1 VDVSVAFGLP
11 GTWVESV
18 NGRPTSK
25 RSVRDTETK
34 ELGMSKVQSPS
45 WASTSQKRMHRNVL
59 AIVLANEIRAC
70 SAAFA

>member
-1 VDVSVAFGLP
+1 
-11 GTWVESV
+11 
-18 NGRPTSK
+18 
-25 RSVRDTETK
+25 VRDTETK